1 MWYKNVDTRFF
12 RCVTMHAFDRQTD
25 EQTDRQTDRQTDWT
39 SFAILCVA
47 LHAVARGKSRVTCT
61 TVFTLGL
68 DLGSDQNL
76 NLETLYAC
84 TSAPY

>member
-1 MWYKNVDTRFF
+1 MWYKNVDTGFF
-12 RCVTMHAFDRQTD
+12 RCVTMHAFDRQTNRL
-25 EQTDRQTDRQTDWT
+25 TDGT

-76 NLETLYAC
+76 NLETTHAL
-84 TSAPY
+84 PLPIRQN